1 MKKYIL
7 FQTKVLFENQILTEM
22 CRRGMSHQSI
32 PGVVFSSGS
41 TWTEMRRTTLHTL
54 KDFGYGKD
62 MLEDIVEEEIENL
75 LEYIDKHYLNQPISV
90 VRSVELQD

>member
-7 FQTKVLFENQILTEM
+7 FQPKVLFENQILTEM

-32 PGVVFSSGS
+32 PGVAFSNGP

-54 KDFGYGKD
+54 RDFGYGKD
-62 MLEDIVEEEIENL
+62 TLEDIVEEEIENL
-75 LEYIDKHYLNQPISV
+75 LEHIDNHYLNQPISI
-90 VRSVELQD
+90 VRLVELQN